1 MLEENNDVIELPVEK
16 SVEENVPTDTSA
28 GGCDEQVSSTTIEEP
43 KEVVEVKEEVK
54 EEPKEEVKE
63 EPKEEVKEEVKV
75 APIPVRKVVKRK
87 NTYLI

>member
-1 MLEENNDVIELPVEK
+1 MLEENSNVIELPVE
-16 SVEENVPTDTSA
+16 ENENVLTDTSA
-28 GGCDEQVSSTTIEEP
+28 GSCDEQVSSTTIEEV
-43 KEVVEVKEEVK
+43 KEVVEIK

-63 EPKEEVKEEVKV
+63 EPKEEVKV

>member
-16 SVEENVPTDTSA
+16 SVEENVNVPTDTSV
-28 GGCDEQVSSTTIEEP
+28 GSCDEQVSSTTIEEP
-43 KEVVEVKEEVK
+43 KEVIEVK
-54 EEPKEEVKE
+54 EEPKEVVEVKE
-63 EPKEEVKEEVKV
+63 EPKEEVKV

>member
-1 MLEENNDVIELPVEK
+1 MLEENSDVIELPVEK
-16 SVEENVPTDTSA
+16 SVKENVPTDTSA

-54 EEPKEEVKE
+54 EEP
-63 EPKEEVKEEVKV
+63 EEVKV

>member
-1 MLEENNDVIELPVEK
+1 MLEENSDVIELPVEK

-43 KEVVEVKEEVK
+43 KEVVEVKEE
-54 EEPKEEVKE
+54 PKEVV
-63 EPKEEVKEEVKV
+63 EVKEEVKV

>member
-16 SVEENVPTDTSA
+16 SVEENVNVPTDTSA
-28 GGCDEQVSSTTIEEP
+28 GSCDEQVSSTTIEEP
-43 KEVVEVKEEVK
+43 KEVVEVKEE
-54 EEPKEEVKE
+54 P
-63 EPKEEVKEEVKV
+63 KEEVKV